1 MKDPT
6 SMENKEQLFGKI
18 SEYYSGEEHRE
29 AIEKELER
37 SPESRELF
45 RWIDVFW
52 NKFNPRPGRSGIIQ
66 YRTHKKIEESREFKP
81 FSRLRV
87 VKYAAMILLALG
99 ISGIIYYYFPENV
112 NMTEVMSGTGEVKEV
127 KLPDGSKVWLNAQ
140 SSLRY
145 PEAFKGDLREV
156 TMTGEVYF
164 EVKHNPEC
172 PFIVSS
178 GPVQVKV
185 LGTSFLVSNYA
196 NEPVIDAYLAEGR
209 IEMELKELKKTME
222 LIPGDE
228 VTFNKLTSA
237 IAKVNHPHS
246 VLDSWR
252 FGKLTFYN
260 ETLFE
265 IARKLERKFG
275 KEIRISDGTVGN
287 MKYTADFES
296 ETLEQILEFL
306 DKVSEVTYEPI
317 ENGYMITKNR
327 N

>member
-18 SEYYSGEEHRE
+18 SEYYSGEKHRE

-87 VKYAAMILLALG
+87 VKYAAMILLALS

-196 NEPVIDAYLAEGR
+196 NEPVIDTYLAEGR
-209 IEMELKELKKTME
+209 IELGLKELKKTME

-237 IAKVNHPHS
+237 IAKVNSPYS

-275 KEIRISDGTVGN
+275 KEIRISNETVGN

-296 ETLEQILEFL
+296 ENLEQILEFL